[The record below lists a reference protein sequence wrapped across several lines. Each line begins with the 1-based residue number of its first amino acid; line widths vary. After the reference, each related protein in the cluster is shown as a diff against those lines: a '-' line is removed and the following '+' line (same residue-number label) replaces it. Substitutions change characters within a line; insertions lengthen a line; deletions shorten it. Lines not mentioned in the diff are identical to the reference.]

1 MADSASDGTFAPLA
15 MVQEVKEAREGEL
28 LRLPNVVGLGVGY
41 KQVGGART
49 DELAVIVYV
58 ERKAASGSLGDA
70 ERAPGVLAV
79 PTQARVVPRVPQEPL
94 RTLSLPD
101 IRVPTDVQEVGR
113 VEAQTFVDRVRPV
126 KPGYSIS
133 HFEVTAGTFGCL
145 VRDVA
150 PPHDIYIL
158 SNNHVLAN
166 SNVAAPGDA
175 VFQPGPF
182 DGGKVE
188 DTVAHLSRF
197 VPIFL
202 DDPERYNLVDAALA
216 KPLDMRL
223 VTSSIVGLGTPR
235 GTKEAALDM
244 LVTKSGRTTQN
255 TTGTVTGIDVT
266 ISVNYGAGVGYF
278 RNQILTTAMSQGGD
292 SGSLLLS
299 PELEATGL
307 LFAGSEEV
315 TIHNSITDVL
325 MALGVELITV

>member
-1 MADSASDGTFAPLA
+1 MADAGNDGVFAPLA
-15 MVQEVKEAREGEL
+15 VVQEVKKAREGEL

-58 ERKAASGSLGDA
+58 ERKAASGSLRDG
-70 ERAPGVLAV
+70 ERAPGVLEGPA
-79 PTQARVVPRVPQEPL
+79 QARVVPREPQEEA
-94 RTLSLPD
+94 RTLELPD
-101 IRVPTDVQEVGR
+101 MRVPTDVQEVGR

-175 VFQPGPF
+175 VLQPGPF
-182 DGGKVE
+182 DGGTVE
-188 DTVAHLSRF
+188 DVIAHLSRF

-202 DDPERYNLVDAALA
+202 GDPERYNLVDAALA
-216 KPLDMRL
+216 KPLDLRL
-223 VTSSIVGLGTPR
+223 VTSSVVGLGTPR
-235 GTKEAALDM
+235 GTREAALDL
-244 LVTKSGRTTQN
+244 LVTKSGRTTQT

-266 ISVNYGAGVGYF
+266 IAVNYGAGVGYF

-292 SGSLLLS
+292 SGSLLLT

-307 LFAGSEEV
+307 LFAGSTEV

>member
-1 MADSASDGTFAPLA
+1 MADARDDGVFVPLA
-15 MVQEVKEAREGEL
+15 AVQEVKEAHEGEL

-41 KQVGGART
+41 KRVGGART

-58 ERKAASGSLGDA
+58 ERKAAAQSLGSA
-70 ERAPGVLAV
+70 ERAPGVLSA
-79 PTQARVVPRVPQEPL
+79 PTQTRVVPRGQEEA
-94 RTLSLPD
+94 RTLPLPD

-126 KPGYSIS
+126 KPGYSVA

-150 PPHDIYIL
+150 PPHDVYIL

-175 VFQPGPF
+175 VLQPGIF
-182 DGGKVE
+182 DGGKPE
-188 DTVAHLSRF
+188 NTVAHLSRF

-202 DDPERYNLVDAALA
+202 GDPERYNLVDAALA
-216 KPLDMRL
+216 KPLDLRL
-223 VTSSIVGLGTPR
+223 VTSSVVGLGTPR
-235 GTKEAALDM
+235 GTREAALDM
-244 LVTKSGRTTQN
+244 LVTKSGRTTQT
-255 TTGTVTGIDVT
+255 TTGTVTGVDVT
-266 ISVNYGAGVGYF
+266 IAVNYGAGVGYF

-292 SGSLLLS
+292 SGSLLVT

-307 LFAGSEEV
+307 LFAGSAEV